1 MGSLSASSGL
11 EWASDRVK
19 PEGKVSWWVR
29 NMHALDIDG
38 TGAYAEMERNI
49 VHPNSAFMASWTV
62 AMLVSIMAYD
72 SVHTTK
78 DRIILALCLVT
89 TGFIVL
95 GNVRGAIASRPD
107 TCARGADGK

>member
-1 MGSLSASSGL
+1 MVSVGL
-11 EWASDRVK
+11 
-19 PEGKVSWWVR
+19 G
-29 NMHALDIDG
+29 LDSIG
-38 TGAYAEMERNI
+38 LLMCL
-49 VHPNSAFMASWTV
+49 W
-62 AMLVSIMAYD
+62 MLVSIMAYD